1 MGEKLQENQYASV
14 EAFLDDAQLVF
25 DNCRRYNPEGS
36 SYVKNANKME
46 KFLKERVADRM
57 KLGV

>member
-1 MGEKLQENQYASV
+1 QDFKTMTEKLENNQYTSV

-36 SYVKNANKME
+36 VYVKNANKLE
-46 KFLKERVADRM
+46 
-57 KLGV
+57 